1 MDIFVLLQQLQ
12 EWEIEIPLDFPPSN
26 SQSSP

>member
-12 EWEIEIPLDFPPSN
+12 QWETEIPLDFPPSN
-26 SQSSP
+26 SQSVP